1 MGSRRKA
8 RVLAFQAL
16 FSWDS
21 NRDSSEDL
29 NSFLWLDDDMRS
41 RYDEDV
47 LVFARYILNGTI
59 ENIEAV
65 DKIIEDHLE
74 HWDLKRVGKV
84 DLAILRM
91 SVYSLKYQKDIPH
104 TVTIDEAID
113 IAKIYGSDESYRF
126 INGVLDGIIK
136 SWHEKR

>member
-21 NRDSSEDL
+21 NREGAGEL
-29 NSFLWLDDDMRS
+29 NSFLWLDDEMRS
-41 RYDEDV
+41 RYDDDV
-47 LVFARYILNGTI
+47 LVFARLILNGTI

-65 DKIIEDHLE
+65 DKIIEDNLE
-74 HWDLKRVGKV
+74 HWDLNRVGKV

-91 SVYSLKYQKDIPH
+91 SVYALKFQKDIPH

-136 SWHEKR
+136 SWHENK

>member
-21 NRDSSEDL
+21 NRDSSENLSD
-29 NSFLWLDDDMRS
+29 FLWLDEEMRA

-47 LVFARYILNGTI
+47 LVFARYILNGTL

-65 DKIIEDHLE
+65 DKIISDNLE
-74 HWDLKRVGKV
+74 HWDLTRVGKV

-91 SVYSLKYQKDIPH
+91 SVYALKFQKDIPS

-113 IAKIYGSDESYRF
+113 IAKVYGSDESYKF
-126 INGVLDGIIK
+126 INGVLDGILK
-136 SWHEKR
+136 SRHEKK